1 MGSKHCHS
9 SRHHCPSPPG
19 AIETTAYVLLAYVAR
34 GDIVS
39 ALPIRNWL
47 ISQMNGN
54 GGWRSTQ
61 DSVLALM
68 ALSLLSIKLGVASE
82 QDVKVEMTAN
92 DGTNAS
98 FIVNDANR
106 LITQHFEVVVH

>member
-1 MGSKHCHS
+1 M
-9 SRHHCPSPPG
+9 
-19 AIETTAYVLLAYVAR
+19 
-34 GDIVS
+34 
-39 ALPIRNWL
+39 
-47 ISQMNGN
+47 
-54 GGWRSTQ
+54 
-61 DSVLALM
+61 LALM

-106 LITQHFEVVVH
+106 LITQHFEVGVH